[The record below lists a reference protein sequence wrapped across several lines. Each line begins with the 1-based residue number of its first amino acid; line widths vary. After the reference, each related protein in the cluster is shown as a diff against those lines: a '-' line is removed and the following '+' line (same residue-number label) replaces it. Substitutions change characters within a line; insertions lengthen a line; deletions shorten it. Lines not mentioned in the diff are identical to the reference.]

1 MPNVQL
7 AKNLRFLRNEK
18 GLSQQEMEDVLNLS
32 RQAYSN
38 YERGERTPDLDVL
51 VRLSQ
56 FHEISIDALLLMN
69 LEALP
74 AVTACSDSVM
84 METISPYYT
93 YTECK
98 KTGESVYLTEEELKL
113 ISDFRSLSEE
123 TKQILAGFISNELN
137 NKKHKK

>member
-7 AKNLRFLRNEK
+7 AKNLRFLRNK
-18 GLSQQEMEDVLNLS
+18 RGLSQQEMEDVLNLS

-56 FHEISIDALLLMN
+56 FHEVSIDALLLVN

-74 AVTACSDSVM
+74 AVTPRADSVM
-84 METISPYYT
+84 METVSPYYT

-98 KTGESVYLTEEELKL
+98 DTGKSVYLTKDELKL

-123 TKQILAGFISNELN
+123 TRQILTGFISNELN
-137 NKKHKK
+137 NKKHRK